1 MSHRTLIT
9 PDHPGVRR
17 LAAAV
22 IAGEIGLPWAVQAD
36 QVCRGGSAATPSS
49 LFTDAVAA
57 VRAVL
62 GLAVHSVAARGTGW
76 DEADDHGVL
85 TATVIF
91 EHGVAAS
98 ITVSRIAAPGLDEAR
113 LRVMGNEGVLVADLA
128 RPAVLLD
135 GGAALRSYGPE
146 PAPPSAEPDPDPV
159 LRQVLA
165 AARRSLAENDVIALE
180 GT

>member
-146 PAPPSAEPDPDPV
+146 P
-159 LRQVLA
+159 
-165 AARRSLAENDVIALE
+165 
-180 GT
+180 